1 MSNDLTGAARAL
13 HAGDLAALPGLLDLL
28 EEAGDRRRNAVLRMF
43 GRLIRSTERTARKK
57 TGEHA
62 AERWAVLD
70 RNADRE
76 CDLDRFRDE
85 LSLLFWPEL
94 TEGGVTAAVAAVAA
108 ALVAE
113 PVPPEEG
120 EPF

>member
-28 EEAGDRRRNAVLRMF
+28 EEADDRRRNAVLRMF
-43 GRLIRSTERTARKK
+43 GRLIRSTERTAHKK
-57 TGEHA
+57 TCEHA
-62 AERWAVLD
+62 AERWAVTE
-70 RNADRE
+70 RNTDRE